1 VSAWRIVLVVGARP
15 NFMKA
20 APVHD
25 ALAAHGSFEPLLVHT
40 GQHYDERMSELFFRD
55 LGMPRPVA
63 NLDARSGSHAV
74 QTAEVMVRFE
84 RWLDEESERNG
95 APAAVLVFG
104 DINSTVACS
113 LVAAKAGIPLVH
125 VEAGLRSF
133 DRSMPEE
140 LNRLCTDA
148 LADLC
153 YVTEA
158 SGVANLEREGRDA
171 ETFAWVGN
179 TMIDTLLRHRERAAA
194 GFPALAARLGIADRG
209 YAVVT
214 LHRPSNVDRREPLE
228 QILAALADITAADT
242 GLHLVWPAHPRFRAR
257 VAEFGLAD
265 RLERIPRLTLLEPQ
279 GYLDFLA
286 LVDHAA
292 LVLTDSGGI
301 QEEACV
307 LRVPCVTLRDN
318 TERPST
324 LEAGGNVL
332 VGAGRARIVAAAR
345 AMAALDR
352 ERIAI
357 PRLWDGAAG
366 GRIASDLARRLASAS
381 LARRIA

>member
-179 TMIDTLLRHRERAAA
+179 TMIDTLLRHRERASA

-228 QILAALADITAADT
+228 QILAALADITAVDT